1 VLKGKYGAQYV
12 YLNDGLV
19 PEDEAKISVFDHGFL
34 YGAGVFETMRS
45 YNQEIF
51 LIKEHLIRL
60 RKSAEIFAIN
70 IPWQDDELK
79 RALNETIRVN
89 NLKNAYIR
97 LSISRGEGPIG
108 LDPNLCPNPTLVI
121 MAKELPDYNQEIYG
135 KGIKAI
141 ICETKRN
148 SLESTNPQAKSFNF
162 LNNIAAKIEVNAAGA
177 AEGLML
183 NHRGE
188 LTEGTVSNLFLVK
201 NNIILTPRIEVGI
214 LEGITRNFV
223 IALAKENQLN
233 VQEDILFSNDLLD
246 ADEVFITNST
256 QEIVPIM
263 EVNNQKIS
271 TGIPGEITLKILE
284 LYRNKV
290 WLK

>member
-1 VLKGKYGAQYV
+1 VHKGKYGAQYV
-12 YLNDGLV
+12 YLNEGLV
-19 PEDEAKISVFDHGFL
+19 PEEEAKISVFDHGFL

-45 YNQEIF
+45 YNKELF
-51 LIKEHLIRL
+51 LVKEHLIRL

-70 IPWQDDELK
+70 IPWQDEELMK
-79 RALNETIRVN
+79 ALNVTIEAN
-89 NLKNAYIR
+89 NLNNAYLR

-108 LDPNLCPNPTLVI
+108 LDPKLCPKPTLVI
-121 MAKELPDYNQEIYG
+121 MAKELPEYNQEIYG

-148 SLESTNPQAKSFNF
+148 SLGSTNPQAKSFNF

-177 AEGLML
+177 SEGIML

-188 LTEGTVSNLFLVK
+188 LTEGTVSNIFLVK
-201 NNIILTPRIEVGI
+201 NNILLTPRTDVGI

-223 IALAKENQLN
+223 IALAKENHLEVN
-233 VQEDILFSNDLLD
+233 EEILYPNNLLD

-256 QEIVPIM
+256 QEIVPII
-263 EVNNQKIS
+263 EVNHQRIS
-271 TGIPGEITLKILE
+271 SGIPGEITVKLLE
-284 LYRNKV
+284 LYRNIAWVK
-290 WLK
+290 